1 MICATKLM
9 TTHHGRRSCRRWLA
23 HSPVVL
29 LGSRN
34 TENKQDSRHVEKHG
48 AAMAW
53 SGAAPMHTG
62 TEQTRATQAIQA
74 ADAHLE
80 VSRCIIKSP
89 PFRPKVMHDS
99 DRFSLV
105 AG

>member
-9 TTHHGRRSCRRWLA
+9 TTRPDRRSCRRWLA
-23 HSPVVL
+23 HRPAVL

-53 SGAAPMHTG
+53 SGAAPMHTS
-62 TEQTRATQAIQA
+62 TQQTRATQAIQA

-89 PFRPKVMHDS
+89 PFRPITVHDA
-99 DRFSLV
+99 DRYCLH
-105 AG
+105 